1 MEKDKLQIETEK
13 KLPEEVD
20 KSAAIAENPPPKN
33 QPEES
38 KESEKEPKEKAKRG
52 KNFLLFGISLN
63 EKVFL
68 AKHLSTILKA
78 GMDLPESLRIVQRQL
93 HGGLKNVLGDV
104 SAKVEGGKSL
114 NVALSEYPN
123 VFDPLF
129 INMVKVGEKS
139 GTLDQSLHYLSIQL
153 SKDAKLISK
162 VKSAALYPL
171 IVLSAAVVVG
181 GGVSYFVLPKLTKL
195 FTSFKADLPLAT
207 KILLAISNNLQHYGF
222 WWLAGI
228 ILVIILFSVLLR
240 VRFFRAIWN
249 NVTLHTPVA
258 GKIIISLNLARF
270 SLTLGTLLKSGVAID
285 DALGITKEAITSIPY
300 QKTIKR
306 VLDSVSTGKTIT
318 ESLDQADRRKRLF
331 PPTVRAMID
340 VGERTGSLYNSLL
353 YISEFYE
360 EEVDNMTKDMATT
373 LEPILLLI
381 ISFVVAFVAI
391 AIISPMY
398 QVLNVIK

>member
-207 KILLAISNNLQHYGF
+207 KILLAISNNLQHYGL

-228 ILVIILFSVLLR
+228 ILAIILFSVLLR

-270 SLTLGTLLKSGVAID
+270 SLTLGTLLKSG
-285 DALGITKEAITSIPY
+285 
-300 QKTIKR
+300 
-306 VLDSVSTGKTIT
+306 
-318 ESLDQADRRKRLF
+318 
-331 PPTVRAMID
+331 
-340 VGERTGSLYNSLL
+340 
-353 YISEFYE
+353 
-360 EEVDNMTKDMATT
+360 
-373 LEPILLLI
+373 
-381 ISFVVAFVAI
+381 
-391 AIISPMY
+391 
-398 QVLNVIK
+398 